1 MKAMKILVAD
11 DEPGIRD
18 LISEALSAHGH
29 TVLTAENGVEAVA
42 CLAGES
48 VDVVFLDIRMPRG
61 DGLTALKEM
70 RRLWP
75 ELPVVMITG
84 GCRRDEVEQGFALG
98 AFSCSLKPFSLN
110 DIPRLSVFIRSEELR
125 VAMYQTHR
133 NTFAL
138 IPQPNDVG
146 RNHTAVVPIYR
157 TRQYHLRPTI
167 KNQLVSSDAST
178 EATIVK
184 DHPDKSGSPRRCD
197 VIPSC
202 CNEKRST

>member
-98 AFSCSLKPFSLN
+98 AFSCLLKPFSLN
-110 DIPRLSVFIRSEELR
+110 DILEVIEVFSSE
-125 VAMYQTHR
+125 A
-133 NTFAL
+133 
-138 IPQPNDVG
+138 
-146 RNHTAVVPIYR
+146 
-157 TRQYHLRPTI
+157 
-167 KNQLVSSDAST
+167 K
-178 EATIVK
+178 EAA
-184 DHPDKSGSPRRCD
+184 
-197 VIPSC
+197 
-202 CNEKRST
+202 